1 MRKYR
6 IKAFGITKDIIGDRE
21 MVIEVEGQTVAAL
34 RQKLQN
40 SYPQLAGLRSLFIA
54 VNSSYAEDGSTIQ
67 ETDEI
72 ALIPP
77 VSGG

>member
-1 MRKYR
+1 MVKYKV
-6 IKAFGITKDIIGDRE
+6 KAFGITKDILGGRE
-21 MVIEVEGQTVAAL
+21 TVIEMEGTAVHDL
-34 RQKLQN
+34 RKYLN
-40 SYPQLAGLRSLFIA
+40 DRYPELKGLRSLFIA
-54 VNSSYAEDGSTIQ
+54 VNSNYAEDHIQLQ

>member
-1 MRKYR
+1 MARYN
-6 IKAFGITKDIIGDRE
+6 IKAFGITRDILGNKE
-21 MVIEVEGQTVAAL
+21 NVLEVEGGTVADL
-34 RQKLQN
+34 RQFLTSN
-40 SYPQLAGLRSLFIA
+40 YPRLSGLRSLFIA
-54 VNSSYAEDGSTIQ
+54 VNHNYADDSVELR

>member
-1 MRKYR
+1 MGSYKV
-6 IKAFGITKDIIGDRE
+6 KAFGITKDIIGHRE
-21 MVIEVEGQTVAAL
+21 TVIELEGQTVAAL
-34 RQKLQN
+34 KTALHVK
-40 SYPQLAGLRSLFIA
+40 YPGLAGLRSLFIA
-54 VNSSYAEDGSTIQ
+54 VNHNYAEDQLQLT

>member
-1 MRKYR
+1 MARYN
-6 IKAFGITKDIIGDRE
+6 IKAFGITRDILGNKENVLELDGR
-21 MVIEVEGQTVAAL
+21 TVADL
-34 RQKLQN
+34 RQFLMSK
-40 SYPQLAGLRSLFIA
+40 YPRLSGLRSLFIA
-54 VNSSYAEDGSTIQ
+54 VNHNYADDSIALH